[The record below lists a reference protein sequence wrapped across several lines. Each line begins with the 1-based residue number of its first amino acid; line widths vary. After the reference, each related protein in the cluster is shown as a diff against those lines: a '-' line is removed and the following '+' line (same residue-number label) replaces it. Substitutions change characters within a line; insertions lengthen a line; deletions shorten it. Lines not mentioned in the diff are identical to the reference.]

1 MARASRVPADYFDF
15 DDLTDIMDG
24 IAARRS
30 CAVAGSAEPMTRPD
44 YRAKKHSRPARARYE
59 RRADKRQMAE
69 GV

>member
-1 MARASRVPADYFDF
+1 MARADRVPADYFDF

-24 IAARRS
+24 IAARRATAS
-30 CAVAGSAEPMTRPD
+30 SAEPMMRPD